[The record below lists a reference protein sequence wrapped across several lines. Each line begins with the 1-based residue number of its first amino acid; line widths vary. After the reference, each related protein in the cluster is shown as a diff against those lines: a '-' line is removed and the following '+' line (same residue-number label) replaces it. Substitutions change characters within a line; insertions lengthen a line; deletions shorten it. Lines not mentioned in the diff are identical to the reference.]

1 MEDCEK
7 EKSALLAVLSGDLG
21 VDHASILSS
30 AHRLT
35 ELHSEVREGRGE
47 GGKEEREREREG
59 GRRGEVMLIF
69 THLWPDSQKTI
80 MDIHVRFTISTY
92 SHMSPT
98 EQT

>member
-1 MEDCEK
+1 MYCSYLLQYTVVFAFLQTVVSIFCRHYQQMEDCEK

-47 GGKEEREREREG
+47 GR
-59 GRRGEVMLIF
+59 
-69 THLWPDSQKTI
+69 
-80 MDIHVRFTISTY
+80 
-92 SHMSPT
+92 
-98 EQT
+98 